1 MQSGSRWHDQRAA
14 AEIDRINRVLAC
26 GNEALVI
33 TCQGCGAQHERGQ
46 GCGASRF
53 CLTCRGVSAAELRG
67 KFLAAREDVVA
78 EATDARLLDPR
89 RRGGP
94 YGDKFLTLT
103 VPHVGT
109 DTIAR
114 RIERVLAAWTVFLRL
129 LNDYFKSRVIRRVEW
144 LRVLEWTPG
153 NTDQLG
159 HPHLHLWF
167 FAPYLDHEMLR
178 EYWRRAL
185 LAGGCPPEHCASPV
199 LDIRAMKDPRSGAL
213 ELIKYL
219 TKDISANGERL
230 DAELYAQVINA
241 LDSHRQTQCSRG
253 FMSRAKKAPRLCEEV
268 PFTLAKARPA
278 QDRKPTE

>member
-1 MQSGSRWHDQRAA
+1 MTEPTDSLAPASAAHHGQGAPSGRRLPTEASASEDGKPWPRVAAFGSGGAEGEPRVCGEGAELPGAGSGAEPRDGRGSGPSSLDTLDITRRTQEKCAQRREWIATLDEPTRAHRTQKAERLRAKGRRRRARLRNAGVSEAAVQSGSRWHDQRAA

-129 LNDYFKSRVIRRVEW
+129 LNDYFKARVIRR
-144 LRVLEWTPG
+144 L
-153 NTDQLG
+153 
-159 HPHLHLWF
+159 
-167 FAPYLDHEMLR
+167 
-178 EYWRRAL
+178 
-185 LAGGCPPEHCASPV
+185 
-199 LDIRAMKDPRSGAL
+199 
-213 ELIKYL
+213 
-219 TKDISANGERL
+219 
-230 DAELYAQVINA
+230 
-241 LDSHRQTQCSRG
+241 
-253 FMSRAKKAPRLCEEV
+253 
-268 PFTLAKARPA
+268 
-278 QDRKPTE
+278 